1 MPRFAANLTML
12 FIEYPVLERFE
23 RARAAGFEA
32 VEFLFPYEEDI
43 AGIEDAVRCNGLE
56 YVLFDLPIGDMEA
69 GERGITNA
77 PRRVAE
83 FRADVQRAL
92 ELARRFDVKLLNCL
106 VGSTLPDVPEEQQWE
121 TVVENLRYAAE
132 QAQQYG
138 VAILVE
144 PLNTFDNPGFLLAT
158 TRQGLDLLERVG
170 HPNLKLQYDVYH
182 AQRME
187 GNLTATLRAQ
197 LASIAHIQIADSPAR
212 NEPGTGEINYPF
224 VFDTLD
230 ELGYDGWVSL
240 EYLPSTDTEASLS
253 WLRAYGYWS

>member
-69 GERGITNA
+69 GERGSTNA

-187 GNLTATLRAQ
+187 GISRRRCERSSRASRIFRLLTARRAM
-197 LASIAHIQIADSPAR
+197 SPAPAR
-212 NEPGTGEINYPF
+212 
-224 VFDTLD
+224 
-230 ELGYDGWVSL
+230 
-240 EYLPSTDTEASLS
+240 STTRSSSTRWTSSATT
-253 WLRAYGYWS
+253 AG